1 MTGAIAAAVLK
12 LQKGEKKN
20 RDLYARLTK
29 TENTLESSKS
39 KFDLLDVLDV
49 LSRVKLPEVDTEI
62 EEYLGFS
69 YSPTYCARVAA
80 ILKSASD
87 LLTSSFLSFVE
98 ALTCTHAQSS
108 EFNKTYFKAVKQLQ
122 GIGKKEYAAIL
133 KNRITDV
140 LTNAECEA
148 RYASVI
154 ADTRRFITTKS
165 SAVRTMNYLDT
176 ESTMEQIKSY
186 IETFESATDMPAAA
200 RSEMIAQL
208 QKVSDETAGRRSELD
223 RLVKSVLAEIMQPS
237 RTSVQLAERIEKALR
252 LYPDEAASLKL
263 ISAKQLIEEY
273 HGLKSSIIL
282 TDPNAIMRLTEEYT
296 QKWQG
301 TVCDR
306 YIKELIQSVKDTIE
320 ASRRQWMQKN
330 VSIVQQNLGLL
341 TVTQCIQWQSVT
353 SELPYY
359 LNDEDLAQV
368 SALAA
373 SVTEKIKLQRI
384 NGVIEMFSA
393 LTDEE
398 KQECLRLLQSLN

>member
-1 MTGAIAAAVLK
+1 MLAEAEQLSYTERCADLLKVLRPISETYEGDLTGAIAAAVLK

-176 ESTMEQIKSY
+176 ESTMEQIKAY

-282 TDPNAIMRLTEEYT
+282 TDPNAIMR
-296 QKWQG
+296 QP
-301 TVCDR
+301 
-306 YIKELIQSVKDTIE
+306 
-320 ASRRQWMQKN
+320 KN
-330 VSIVQQNLGLL
+330 TFRNGKG
-341 TVTQCIQWQSVT
+341 QCAIVT
-353 SELPYY
+353 SK
-359 LNDEDLAQV
+359 
-368 SALAA
+368 S
-373 SVTEKIKLQRI
+373 
-384 NGVIEMFSA
+384 
-393 LTDEE
+393 
-398 KQECLRLLQSLN
+398 